1 MAKQATDDSAA
12 RGEMIA
18 VPFHNDTVW
27 AGERDGEV
35 LVAMRPLV
43 ENLGLQWAG
52 QLQRLKRSPVLA
64 KGVCIMHTPSPGGVQ
79 ETVCLRLKL
88 IPGWLMTIETRRVK
102 PAIRPL
108 LERYQEEAYEVL
120 WNYFRGRA
128 DSPVPGGRPTATH
141 VHNGIEAH
149 LHHHQLRVL
158 AAVKAYGETDPTK
171 MIESTGLSLES
182 VKRAIFLLWYLGVV
196 DAYDD
201 DGVTRYRV
209 IPAEKR
215 PFLPM
220 PASPRQ
226 PGRVLR

>member
-1 MAKQATDDSAA
+1 MANDVVP
-12 RGEMIA
+12 MIP
-18 VPFHNDTVW
+18 VPFHSDTLW
-27 AGERDGEV
+27 AADRDGDV
-35 LVAMRPLV
+35 LVAVKPIA
-43 ENLGLQWAG
+43 EKLGLQWEA
-52 QLQRLKRSPVLA
+52 QYKRLRRTATLA
-64 KGVCIMHTPSPGGVQ
+64 KGMSIMDIPSPGGPQ
-79 ETVCLRLKL
+79 QMVCLRLKL
-88 IPGWLMTIETRRVK
+88 IPGWLFGVDVKRV
-102 PAIRPL
+102 RPEVRPM

-120 WNYFRGRA
+120 WNYFRGSA
-128 DSPVPGGRPTATH
+128 DSPVPGGRPTAAH

-226 PGRVLR
+226 PGRALR